1 LAAKASSL
9 AGNNCVKKR
18 EFTMKY
24 SATLKISSQKNVDS
38 KDDGAVKHIFVC
50 GLHRSGTTIL
60 AQQIGQLKN
69 CTGFGSTGAGLF
81 LDEGQYLQDVYPAD
95 TFYGG
100 VGRFGFNPQAHLTE
114 YSPLLTSEN
123 ISRLRQSWESHWGR
137 NKTIRVEK
145 TPGNLLK

>member
-1 LAAKASSL
+1 M
-9 AGNNCVKKR
+9 NH
-18 EFTMKY
+18 
-24 SATLKISSQKNVDS
+24 SATPVEMITEKSGTCNT
-38 KDDGAVKHIFVC
+38 GATKYVFVC

-137 NKTIRVEK
+137 NKTIR
-145 TPGNLLK
+145 